1 MLWTHTFQSAEGLC
15 VQAFRFRHAVYN
27 FAFAFCSSMCKA
39 SRSGSGEKNS
49 TVSATP
55 ASVRLLLTRLPW
67 LWLKAFCFQNHFRKG
82 WEYVKIQQ
90 SSLFLLRFSYISQ
103 VDVPWIF
110 SSLWYIFRILKN
122 LIWTILPAGMFSG
135 GLSLQW
141 LGAGPGF
148 PARGWGWVV
157 AVKPLDQWSVME
169 ALALWLCKEEFPQ
182 RWKVV
187 KWVKNL
193 LRGKREQYLW
203 IDTRADSEGEP
214 LSRVHM
220 AVLNHLFRTFLL
232 GFLWPIILIC
242 LAHSHI

>member
-15 VQAFRFRHAVYN
+15 VQAFRFRHAVYD

-39 SRSGSGEKNS
+39 SRSGSGEKNN
-49 TVSATP
+49 TPSATP
-55 ASVRLLLTRLPW
+55 ASVRLLLTRPP
-67 LWLKAFCFQNHFRKG
+67 WLKAFCFQNHFRKG
-82 WEYVKIQQ
+82 WEYVQIQQ

-110 SSLWYIFRILKN
+110 SSLWFTFRILKN

-135 GLSLQW
+135 GLCLQR

-157 AVKPLDQWSVME
+157 AVKPLDHWSVME
-169 ALALWLCKEEFPQ
+169 ALALRLCKEEFPQ

-187 KWVKNL
+187 NWVKNL

-214 LSRVHM
+214 LSRVRM

-232 GFLWPIILIC
+232 GFLWPIVLIC
-242 LAHSHI
+242 LVHSHI